1 MENAFMMKIK
11 RKKDAMY
18 YIEYGFSAW
27 SLGSTPIKYTISYLT
42 WRSSKNVVAFTP
54 KRSLFLTRPTYR
66 SA

>member
-11 RKKDAMY
+11 RKKGAMY

-42 WRSSKNVVAFTP
+42 
-54 KRSLFLTRPTYR
+54 
-66 SA
+66 